1 LGSPTPS
8 RDAAP
13 DSSTWPVKPFGALR
27 DALAVLRNLDQL
39 LRSLRVGPKALA
51 AVLPEVHASCGVLL
65 VSAEALLGEVRNAL
79 PGGEDAVDTLWH
91 FIEPRVRQLEQELA
105 EAQKRPMSAKYRLGL
120 QKTLVSLAGDLDA
133 ARALVDLLGNAVWG
147 ARVWLSPVE
156 LVNQSSQSAEPVLQR
171 LPPLDASL
179 VVSGPGGELLV
190 NARAALALVAIGV
203 NWVMAADSRL
213 SPVVS
218 IVSGDTQCR
227 IGIGQGGGMGE
238 PLVVA
243 RWRIVEP
250 TMACLAVAARAI
262 GANIESTHDVRELAV
277 TWTGSAFER
286 AEQPA
291 WGVRSAGAH

>member
-1 LGSPTPS
+1 MGSPTSS
-8 RDAAP
+8 RDATP
-13 DSSTWPVKPFGALR
+13 DSSTWPVRPFGALR

-51 AVLPEVHASCGVLL
+51 TVLPEVHASCGVLL
-65 VSAEALLGEVRNAL
+65 VSARALVDEVRVAL
-79 PGGEDAVDTLWH
+79 PGGDGPLDTLWH
-91 FIEPRVRQLEQELA
+91 FIEPRVHQLEHELA

-120 QKTLVSLAGDLDA
+120 QRTLVSLAGDLDA

-156 LVNQSSQSAEPVLQR
+156 LVNQSSQSAEPILQR
-171 LPPLDASL
+171 LPPLDSSL

-203 NWVMAADSRL
+203 NWVAAEDS
-213 SPVVS
+213 SATPVVS

-227 IGIGQGGGMGE
+227 IGIRQGGGFGE

-243 RWRIVEP
+243 RWRIIEP

-262 GANIESTHDVRELAV
+262 DANIESTEHGRALAV
-277 TWTGSAFER
+277 TWTDSAFDR
-286 AEQPA
+286 AEQPSRR
-291 WGVRSAGAH
+291 VRSVGST

>member
-8 RDAAP
+8 RDAPP
-13 DSSTWPVKPFGALR
+13 DSSTWPVRPFGALR

-51 AVLPEVHASCGVLL
+51 TVLPEVHASCGILL
-65 VSAEALLGEVRNAL
+65 VSAGALLDEVRVAL
-79 PGGEDAVDTLWH
+79 PGGDEAVDTLWR
-91 FIEPRVRQLEQELA
+91 FIEPRVERLEHELA

-156 LVNQSSQSAEPVLQR
+156 IVNQSSQSAEPVLQR
-171 LPPLDASL
+171 LPPVDASL
-179 VVSGPGGELLV
+179 VVSGPSGELLV

-203 NWVMAADSRL
+203 NWVAAADS
-213 SPVVS
+213 SVPPVVS
-218 IVSGDTQCR
+218 IASGDAQCR
-227 IGIGQGGGMGE
+227 IGIRQGAGTGE
-238 PLVVA
+238 QLAVA
-243 RWRIVEP
+243 RWRIIDP
-250 TMACLAVAARAI
+250 TMACLSAAARAI
-262 GANIESTHDVRELAV
+262 GASIEATERVRDLAV
-277 TWTGSAFER
+277 TWRDSAFDR

-291 WGVRSAGAH
+291 RRVRSVGSS